1 MSSKLHDGNQ
11 ISNGMMAA
19 RLGFGVCDLQQIY
32 SSGSILAFD
41 CCPLFEFKFKRVEG
55 EGGRDEGDKL
65 GAES

>member
-1 MSSKLHDGNQ
+1 MSFELHDGNQ
-11 ISNGMMAA
+11 ISNGMLAA
-19 RLGFGVCDLQQIY
+19 HCGVCDLHQIY